1 MKYAK
6 IRGQATLE
14 LAVSFICVFILI
26 FGALSVFVWVNKR
39 LIHQQEDYEETR
51 VTAGAD
57 SPGQEVDYTNEGR
70 YPKLDIFS
78 EIK

>member
-26 FGALSVFVWVNKR
+26 FGSLSVFVWVNKR
-39 LIHQQEDYEETR
+39 LVHQQEEYEETR

-57 SPGQEVDYTNEGR
+57 QPGRGVDYADESR

-78 EIK
+78 ELK